1 MERVWSKHFNQLGN
15 QKRFMLGVVTSMKQ
29 SNQQNW
35 AATNL
40 FLIDYEEL
48 AQIGLCTMK
57 IKATSI
63 ILTDQQIICEFPLW
77 IET

>member
-1 MERVWSKHFNQLGN
+1 MERVWSKHFNQFEN
-15 QKRFMLGVVTSMKQ
+15 QKIFMLGVVTLMKQ

-40 FLIDYEEL
+40 FFISSEEF
-48 AQIGLCTMK
+48 ARIGLCTMK

-63 ILTDQQIICEFPLW
+63 IITDQQIICEFPLW
-77 IET
+77 IAT

>member
-1 MERVWSKHFNQLGN
+1 
-15 QKRFMLGVVTSMKQ
+15 MKQ

-40 FLIDYEEL
+40 FLISYEEL
-48 AQIGLCTMK
+48 ARIGLCTMK

-63 ILTDQQIICEFPLW
+63 ILSDQTDHLW
-77 IET
+77 ISFMICKLNLEAMILFL